1 MREITEQYARLIE
14 EEMAETVLS
23 ANRIKDYVENS
34 PLAYMNR
41 CVKTLQ
47 IPKVFSEEEV
57 RVFEGVVET
66 MYRIAGKVI
75 RRYIDYPDYRKLF
88 PFSKELE
95 ELILVPNLYDSVL
108 PIARFDIF
116 YHEDT
121 EDFVFCEINTDGTSA
136 MNEDRILNQALKYNN
151 IHQRMRDYYDFRTF
165 ELFDS
170 WVDTCM
176 SLYRT
181 YKKGVEQPY
190 IAIVDFMYHTTMREL
205 EEFKRRFEAFGYKTE
220 ICEIRNLTYE
230 DGVLYSPTGHPI
242 DLIYR
247 RAVTTDVL
255 QNYREVQPFIR
266 AVLDP

>member
-136 MNEDRILNQALKYNN
+136 MNEARILNQALKYNN

-205 EEFKRRFEAFGYKTE
+205 EE
-220 ICEIRNLTYE
+220 I
-230 DGVLYSPTGHPI
+230 V
-242 DLIYR
+242 
-247 RAVTTDVL
+247 AV
-255 QNYREVQPFIR
+255 
-266 AVLDP
+266 